1 MPTTPVSPDPHT
13 PEGSGA
19 SAGPAPQS
27 NAPEAGEPAKR
38 RRPTLDE
45 IFGDV
50 LPDTTA
56 DERDPTTPAATPDD
70 WYLRN
75 RPPHHGG

>member
-1 MPTTPVSPDPHT
+1 MPTPDSPPPTPPRPTRNPDPK
-13 PEGSGA
+13 P
-19 SAGPAPQS
+19 
-27 NAPEAGEPAKR
+27 

-50 LPDTTA
+50 LPDTTK
-56 DERDPTTPAATPDD
+56 DEMDPTPAKTEDD
-70 WYLRN
+70 WYEQN